1 MAASARSSLDVDY
14 VCVWQ
19 EEMGRAVR
27 QSESLPPAAREAI
40 AQLLQRFLEED
51 AADDQQDELREAIT
65 LISARGRPKP

>member
-40 AQLLQRFLEED
+40 AHLLQRFLEED
-51 AADDQQDELREAIT
+51 AADDQQDELREAIA